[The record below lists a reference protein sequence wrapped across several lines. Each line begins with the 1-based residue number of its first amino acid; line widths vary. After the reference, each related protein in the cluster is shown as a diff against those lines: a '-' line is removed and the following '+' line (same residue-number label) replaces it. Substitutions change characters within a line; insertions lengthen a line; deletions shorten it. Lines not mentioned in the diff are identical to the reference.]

1 MNSSLF
7 IQTSSL
13 GYSDYNKNTIEG
25 FTFFTTVDSTTV
37 NGNVQGNVNLDT
49 GTSGSDFDDYTGL
62 ISTLSSDR
70 KYDYSSGVFAF
81 DEQNL
86 EIQKKVEEDANQ
98 LNNSQN
104 NLAIAS
110 GIAAATMIVF
120 AIVLSR

>member
-13 GYSDYNKNTIEG
+13 GYSDYSKNTIEG
-25 FTFFTTVDSTTV
+25 FTFFTTVDTT
-37 NGNVQGNVNLDT
+37 VNLDT
-49 GTSGSDFDDYTGL
+49 GTNLSDFDDYTGL
-62 ISTLSSDR
+62 ISTLNSDR

>member
-13 GYSDYNKNTIEG
+13 GYSDYSKNTIEG
-25 FTFFTTVDSTTV
+25 FTFFTTADSNTE
-37 NGNVQGNVNLDT
+37 NGNVQGNVALDT
-49 GTSGSDFDDYTGL
+49 GTNLSDFDDYTGL

-70 KYDYSSGVFAF
+70 KYDFSGNVFAF

-86 EIQKKVEEDANQ
+86 EIQQKVEEDANQ

>member
-13 GYSDYNKNTIEG
+13 GYSDIDKEG
-25 FTFFTTVDSTTV
+25 FTFFTTVDSRIV
-37 NGNVQGNVNLDT
+37 NGNVQGNVALDT
-49 GTSGSDFDDYTGL
+49 GINLSDFDDYTGL
-62 ISTLSSDR
+62 ISTLNNDR

-86 EIQKKVEEDANQ
+86 EIQQKVEEDANQ

>member
-13 GYSDYNKNTIEG
+13 GYSDFDTEG
-25 FTFFTTVDSTTV
+25 FTFFDTVSST
-37 NGNVQGNVNLDT
+37 VNLDT
-49 GTSGSDFDDYTGL
+49 GTNLSDFDDYTGL
-62 ISTLSSDR
+62 ISTLRSDR
-70 KYDYSSGVFAF
+70 KYDFSGNFFAF
-81 DEQNL
+81 DEKNL
-86 EIQKKVEEDANQ
+86 EIQQKVEEDANQ
-98 LNNSQN
+98 LNDSQN

>member
-13 GYSDYNKNTIEG
+13 GYSDYSKNTIEG
-25 FTFFTTVDSTTV
+25 FTFFTTVDSSTV

-49 GTSGSDFDDYTGL
+49 GTSVSDFDDYTGL

>member
-13 GYSDYNKNTIEG
+13 GYSDFDKEG
-25 FTFFTTVDSTTV
+25 FTFFTTVDST
-37 NGNVQGNVNLDT
+37 VNLDT
-49 GTSGSDFDDYTGL
+49 GGTSGSDFDDYTGL
-62 ISTLSSDR
+62 ISTLNSDR

>member
-13 GYSDYNKNTIEG
+13 GYSDFDTEG
-25 FTFFTTVDSTTV
+25 FTFFTTVDSSTV